1 MAPVIPGRDM
11 KFRAQLFGGSVVV
24 ASAMMAVASA
34 HAQTRVSFDVPA
46 GPLSDS
52 LLKVARAGQANIVFS
67 PEAVSGRPAPA
78 VRGTLSVEEA
88 LQRLLAGTDLTYS
101 QAGGTYVVKAS
112 VRVPARTQ
120 PRIAVARPPEHLDAP
135 IIDPPVIVVTGYRSS
150 LEMAINLKRGSGG
163 ITDSIVAED
172 MAKFPDNNVA
182 EAIQRVSGVAISRDQ
197 GEGRSVSVRGL
208 GADFTRVEINGV
220 EAQAATDG
228 LSQGVN
234 RGRGFDFNVFP
245 SEIFN
250 RIDVQKTSRA
260 DLPEGSLGATVSLA
274 TPRPFDRKGPK
285 LAMAVQGSYN
295 DMSERAGT
303 RATALFSK
311 TFADDRFG
319 VLVAMSYAATPLEIQ
334 GVNSG
339 YWNQGTANGG
349 FCKPT
354 TGTGG
359 ICDVPADDFAAS
371 TAAYD
376 LANQA
381 RVFHPQFYRYTH
393 LIGDQ
398 TRLSL
403 TGSAQWRAS
412 DKTLVTADWL
422 YSRFHTVRHDHFLE
436 PIGFSRAGSQ
446 GGKPEIVPRRIEVD
460 SNNTITYGL
469 FDNVDVR
476 SESVLDDFATTFHQA
491 SVSVRHQFTPR
502 LTVEGLVAGSRSRF
516 DNDTEIFTQIDRYNV
531 DGYAYDIRQTG
542 QDRPVLNYNFDLTDP
557 DNWYFGPRVAVPG
570 GTGSTSPEIR
580 FRPNYTRYGY
590 DTARIK
596 AAYAFSDRTN
606 LTAGL
611 EAKRYSFESIVYL
624 FDQGQGNFP
633 APSRNMSELTN
644 MFCGLDTIAP
654 PSGTPRCWL
663 EPNIDAFVAEYDLF
677 ANSGRTALSTTNVTA
692 RGSNMAVTEN
702 DLSLFAQLNF
712 RRQLF
717 GKPLHGNIGVRAVR
731 TRQQS
736 VFYTNLTT
744 PSAQSDYVL
753 TTASRHYDDVLPSLN
768 VALEPNAQTV
778 VRVSA
783 AKVMARPPLSSL
795 AEATNVAV
803 RGAGR
808 FVTTGNPNLEPF
820 RGTSYDLSYEW
831 YPAQGEFVAL
841 GFFYKD
847 ISTYIQNVTRIAPYS
862 TTGLPADLLDG
873 TDTIPSDEFS
883 ISNVVNTPGGP
894 LTGIELNYQK
904 PLRFLPGNWS
914 GLGVLFNYTYVA
926 SRVKYQTTN
935 AAGSTVVEA
944 DLIHLSRNS
953 YNASVYYDKGPVQAR
968 LSTNYRDGYL
978 TAVPGLYSADASGI
992 DAATYWDCAF
1002 SYRLKP
1008 GLTLTFE
1015 GLNLTNQANVTWDHT
1030 DRHLVGDY
1038 RLSGRKF
1045 YLGVRYTY

>member
-1 MAPVIPGRDM
+1 MVSVIMA
-11 KFRAQLFGGSVVV
+11 AGG
-24 ASAMMAVASA
+24 A
-34 HAQTRVSFDVPA
+34 HAETRTIFDVPS

-52 LLKVARAGQANIVFS
+52 LLKVARAGQTNIVFS
-67 PEAVSGRPAPA
+67 PSAVSNRQAPA
-78 VRGTLSVEEA
+78 IRGALSVGEA
-88 LQRLLAGTDLTYS
+88 LDRLLAGTDLSHT
-101 QAGGTYVVKAS
+101 QAGGTYVIKAAS
-112 VRVPARTQ
+112 RKPD
-120 PRIAVARPPEHLDAP
+120 RIVAPVVIPSLPDRLDAP
-135 IIDPPVIVVTGYRSS
+135 DVSPPVVIVTGYRSS
-150 LEMAINLKRGSGG
+150 LEAAIQLKRASGG

-197 GEGRSVSVRGL
+197 GEGRSVTVRGL

-228 LSQGVN
+228 LSQGGN

-285 LAMAVQGSYN
+285 VAMAVQGSYN
-295 DMSERAGT
+295 DMSGRSGT
-303 RATALFSK
+303 RATAMFSR
-311 TFADDRFG
+311 TFAEDRFG
-319 VLVAMSYAATPLEIQ
+319 VHMAVSYAATPLEIQ

-354 TGTGG
+354 ASTGG
-359 ICDVPADDFAAS
+359 ICDVPADDLAAS

-376 LANQA
+376 LANQS

-403 TGSAQWRAS
+403 TGSAQWQVS

-422 YSRFHTVRHDHFLE
+422 YSRFRTLRHDHFFE
-436 PIGFSRAGSQ
+436 AIGFSRAASQ
-446 GGKPEIVPRRIEVD
+446 GGKPEIVPRRIEID
-460 SNNTITYGL
+460 GNNTITYGL

-476 SESVLDDFATTFHQA
+476 SERVLDDFATTFHQA
-491 SVSVRHQFTPR
+491 SVSVRHQVTPR

-531 DGYAYDIRQTG
+531 DGYEYDIRATG
-542 QDRPVLNYNFDLTDP
+542 QDRPALNYNFDPTDP
-557 DNWYFGPRVAVPG
+557 DSWYFGPRVAVPG

-580 FRPNYTRYGY
+580 LRPNYTRYGY

-596 AAYAFSDRTN
+596 AVYAFSDRTN
-606 LTAGL
+606 VTGGL
-611 EAKRYSFESIVYL
+611 ETKRYSFESIVYL
-624 FDQGQGNFP
+624 FDQGQANFP
-633 APSRNMSELTN
+633 APSRSMSELTGI
-644 MFCGLDTIAP
+644 FCGLDTIAP
-654 PSGTPRCWL
+654 PSGTARCWL

-677 ANSGRTALSTTNVTA
+677 ANTGRTALSTTNVTA

-712 RRQLF
+712 RRQWF
-717 GKPLHGNIGVRAVR
+717 GKPLHGNVGVRAVR
-731 TRQQS
+731 TRQNS

-753 TTASRHYDDVLPSLN
+753 TTASRHYDDILPSLN
-768 VALEPNAQTV
+768 VALEPNPQAV
-778 VRVSA
+778 VRFSA

-808 FVTTGNPNLEPF
+808 FVTTGNSNLEPF

-831 YPAQGEFVAL
+831 YPAPGEFFAL

-847 ISTYIQNVTRIAPYS
+847 ISTYIQNVTRIAPYA
-862 TTGLPADLLDG
+862 TTGLPADLLNG
-873 TDTIPSDEFS
+873 TDTTPADEFS

-894 LTGIELNYQK
+894 LAGVELNYQK
-904 PLRFLPGNWS
+904 PLRFLPGKWS
-914 GLGVLFNYTYVA
+914 GLGILFNYNYVA
-926 SRVKYQTTN
+926 SRVKYQTTT
-935 AAGSTVVEA
+935 AAGAAVVEA

-1015 GLNLTNQANVTWDHT
+1015 GLNLTNQANATWDHT